1 MRVRDPVDY
10 SRFVLGVLWVFTFVI
25 GLSIEEP
32 SFNRTAPQK
41 ALVAAKAWVSHYP
54 NLGKIIHTKRFND
67 ALERIKENGVYDD
80 ILDKYGLDL
89 SP

>member
-1 MRVRDPVDY
+1 MVSPEY
-10 SRFVLGVLWVFTFVI
+10 
-25 GLSIEEP
+25 P
-32 SFNRTAPQK
+32 NAK
-41 ALVAAKAWVSHYP
+41 AL
-54 NLGKIIHTKRFND
+54 TKRFND